1 MVTKRDD
8 RPTDDRVNIEQSA
21 SGRLKGRVLQFAP
34 IVDMIWKGLV
44 ASEKWM
50 SLYTTRYLFVRQDS
64 AFSRPLWICHWMYP
78 ANKIAGHL
86 SLDVSWKKFCWT
98 LVSSNNLHLT
108 LWALVKS
115 TPRLS
120 VFFWISIG
128 SIIPVLDKK
137 LLNPLSII
145 STVGN
150 PISTIGI
157 GAFRDFHPITST
169 YSFEHFSLFIQK
181 HLSKD
186 HK

>member
-50 SLYTTRYLFVRQDS
+50 RLCTTRYLFVRQDS

-86 SLDVSWKKFCWT
+86 SLDVSWKVLLDIRLFQQSLPDIVGIGEVDSP
-98 LVSSNNLHLT
+98 LVRLLLDLDRLNHPGP
-108 LWALVKS
+108 WQEAFKS
-115 TPRLS
+115 T
-120 VFFWISIG
+120 I
-128 SIIPVLDKK
+128 
-137 LLNPLSII
+137 
-145 STVGN
+145 
-150 PISTIGI
+150 
-157 GAFRDFHPITST
+157 
-169 YSFEHFSLFIQK
+169 YY
-181 HLSKD
+181 
-186 HK
+186 